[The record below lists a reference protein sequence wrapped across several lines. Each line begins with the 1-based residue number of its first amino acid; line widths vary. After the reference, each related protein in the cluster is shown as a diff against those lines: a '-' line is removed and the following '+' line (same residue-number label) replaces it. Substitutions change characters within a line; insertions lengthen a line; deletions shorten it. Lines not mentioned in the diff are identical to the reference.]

1 MSVPFSVIQPVQIT
15 DANLVSTTVLE
26 DDEAVYSDVTTYGVG
41 DRVLLGSPQHAIYES
56 LSAGNLDNFPPSSP
70 AHWIY
75 VGPTNAWKAFDLS
88 GGTVLEAPGSDLEPL
103 EFVVT
108 GNRLNSIGLIGLQA
122 SWVRIQA
129 SSFAEGLYYDETT
142 ELLDNALLAD
152 WFDYFFTEISKSTE
166 VIALDI
172 PPVMNSE
179 YTIQIADASGTVKLS
194 TFVIGQAVKMGFT
207 EFGAQ
212 VGIIDYSRKNVD
224 QFGRASLEQRAFSD
238 RMSVSM
244 ELPKGIVDSVR
255 RKFAALRAKPCLWIG
270 ANGQYESL
278 TVFGFYRDFN
288 IDISYPT
295 FSICSAE
302 IEGLS

>member
-1 MSVPFSVIQPVQIT
+1 MSIPFSVIQPVQIT

-26 DDEAVYSDVTTYGVG
+26 DDEAVYSDVATYGVG
-41 DRVLLGSPQHAIYES
+41 DRVLLEAPQHAIYES

-88 GGTVLEAPGSDLEPL
+88 GGTVLETPGSDLEPL

-108 GNRLNSIGLIGLQA
+108 GDRFNAIGLIGLQA
-122 SWVRIQA
+122 TWVRIRA
-129 SSFAEGLYYDETT
+129 SSAIEGLYYDKTI
-142 ELLDNALLAD
+142 ELFDNALVNN

-166 VIALDI
+166 AIVLDI
-172 PPVMNSE
+172 PPVMDSE
-179 YTIQIADASGTVKLS
+179 YSIQIADASGTVKLS
-194 TFVIGQAVKMGFT
+194 TFVIGQVVNMGLT

-212 VGIIDYSRKNVD
+212 VGLIDYSRKTVD

>member
-1 MSVPFSVIQPVQIT
+1 MSIPFSVIQPAQIT

-26 DDEAVYSDVTTYGVG
+26 DDEAVYSEITPYGIG
-41 DRVLLGSPQHAIYES
+41 NRVLLGAPQHAIYES
-56 LSAGNLDNFPPSSP
+56 LSAGNEGNFPPTSP

-88 GGTVLEAPGSDLEPL
+88 GGTVLEAPGSDLDPL
-103 EFVVT
+103 EFKVS
-108 GNRLNSIGLIGLQA
+108 GDRINSIALVGLQA

-129 SSFAEGLYYDETT
+129 YNAIEGTYYDKTT
-142 ELLDNALLAD
+142 ELLDNAVVND
-152 WFDYFFTEISKSTE
+152 WFDYFFSEINRATE
-166 VIALDI
+166 VLALDI
-172 PPVMNSE
+172 PPVMASE
-179 YTIQIADASGTVKLS
+179 YTVQISDTSETVRLS
-194 TFVIGQAVKMGFT
+194 TFVMGQKVNLGFT

-212 VGIIDYSRKNVD
+212 VGIIDYSRKAVD

-255 RKFAALRAKPCLWIG
+255 RKFATLRAKPCLWIG

-295 FSICSAE
+295 ISICSAE

>member
-1 MSVPFSVIQPVQIT
+1 MSIPFSVIQPVQIT
-15 DANLVSTTVLE
+15 DASLISTTVLE
-26 DDEAVYSDVTTYGVG
+26 DDEPVYSAITPYGVG
-41 DRVLLGSPQHAIYES
+41 DRVLLDAPQHAIYES
-56 LSAGNLDNFPPSSP
+56 LSAGNEGNFPPSSP

-88 GGTVLEAPGSDLEPL
+88 GGTVLEAPGSDLDPL
-103 EFVVT
+103 EFKVSGDRV
-108 GNRLNSIGLIGLQA
+108 NSIALVGLQA
-122 SWVRIQA
+122 NWVRIQA
-129 SSFAEGLYYDETT
+129 YNAIEGTYYDKTT
-142 ELLDNALLAD
+142 ELLDNAVVND
-152 WFDYFFTEISKSTE
+152 WFDYFFSEINRATE
-166 VIALDI
+166 VLALDI
-172 PPVMNSE
+172 PPVMASE
-179 YTIQIADASGTVKLS
+179 YTVQISDTSETVRLS
-194 TFVIGQAVKMGFT
+194 TFVMGQKVNLGFT

-212 VGIIDYSRKNVD
+212 VGIIDYSRKAVD

-295 FSICSAE
+295 ISICSAE